1 MTLSHTK
8 RADDYK
14 YNIAAV
20 LYNPETGKILAKA
33 KNDIPTCFHS
43 IIDHDI
49 ELGDSGS
56 TIHAEISV
64 LSMSPVPTQGMALV
78 VTDPL
83 CPNCMKMII
92 SAGISRILVYE
103 KGLTKGYWYN
113 SNDEVDVPRKKYFD
127 DVSLVFAKQAGVEVL
142 VVNEAGEL
150 VNFLLPK
157 KQVEWQTQTIM
168 RRVADHKILE
178 DYTDAIKKQPHAITV
193 VEDQDG
199 VAHVVITVEE
209 YTKGMNA
216 DIEASIRSKFD
227 VLRYRLKLDALS
239 HMLSFCAAKNLRLR
253 NSPVYISEIPTS
265 RCIVNAVGAGV
276 GSFGL
281 ATMDAQS
288 EKSKNALLALDTL
301 KKHGL
306 IKAAQI
312 SKIQQF
318 LDI

>member
-8 RADDYK
+8 RTDDYK

-20 LYNPETGKILAKA
+20 LYNPETGKVLAKA
-33 KNDIPTCFHS
+33 KNDIPNSFYGVVG
-43 IIDHDI
+43 HDAV
-49 ELGDSGS
+49 LGDSGS
-56 TIHAEISV
+56 TIHAEIAV
-64 LSMSPVPTQGMALV
+64 LSMSPVPTEGLALV
-78 VTDPL
+78 VTDPP

-92 SAGISRILVYE
+92 GAGITRILIYE

-113 SNDEVDVPRKKYFD
+113 SSDEIDVPRKKYFD
-127 DVSLVFAKQAGVEVL
+127 DVSLTFAKQAGVEVL

-157 KQVEWQTQTIM
+157 KQVEWQTQSIM
-168 RRVADHKILE
+168 RRVTDHKLLE
-178 DYTDAIKKQPHAITV
+178 DYTDAIKAQPHAIAV
-193 VEDQDG
+193 ASDADG
-199 VAHVVITVEE
+199 VAYAIITVEE
-209 YTKGMNA
+209 YTKGMNEEV
-216 DIEASIRSKFD
+216 EAAIRAKFD

-239 HMLSFCAAKNLRLR
+239 HMLSFCAAKNLSLK

-288 EKSKNALLALDTL
+288 DKSKNALHALEAL

-306 IKAAQI
+306 VKAAHV